1 MSITM
6 TLADWGSLFLH
17 FISLSLLAVGG
28 AITTAPDIHRYLVD
42 ETHWLSD
49 TQFTSSI
56 ALAQGAPGPNVMF
69 VALMGWNVGLNAG
82 GGLAAGWPAV
92 ALALWGVLIT
102 MVGIMIPSCT
112 LTFVAT
118 ANATLQLTSDPA
130 MRGRVM
136 ALYAMAFLGSTAE
149 LPRTTGVKVA
159 TMRGVDDTSA
169 VYTVTG
175 ATARR
180 NALVDEN
187 DTSGLT
193 VDATDLNLPATLS
206 AELASG
212 HFLTSAEARKLDALA
227 VELCDHGG
235 ADVLDVVDLI
245 EARVHGRQRVHG
257 VGDVARDGHAE
268 LVGLGGDRAQD
279 VERDRA
285 VDLDLIEALRLSRLV
300 EEIHDLLIHRR
311 LLG

>member
-1 MSITM
+1 MSITL

-112 LTFVAT
+112 LTFV
-118 ANATLQLTSDPA
+118 
-130 MRGRVM
+130 
-136 ALYAMAFLGSTAE
+136 
-149 LPRTTGVKVA
+149 TTQWA
-159 TMRGVDDTSA
+159 H
-169 VYTVTG
+169 
-175 ATARR
+175 R
-180 NALVDEN
+180 NRDM
-187 DTSGLT
+187 
-193 VDATDLNLPATLS
+193 
-206 AELASG
+206 
-212 HFLTSAEARKLDALA
+212 LA
-227 VELCDHGG
+227 VKAFKSGM
-235 ADVLDVVDLI
+235 APIVI
-245 EARVHGRQRVHG
+245 A
-257 VGDVARDGHAE
+257 
-268 LVGLGGDRAQD
+268 
-279 VERDRA
+279 
-285 VDLDLIEALRLSRLV
+285 
-300 EEIHDLLIHRR
+300 LLIATGWLLTGNHENPAHDWPLWTLTAITTLIVWKTKTHLLV
-311 LLG
+311 LLGCGALLGALGWI